1 MSEKK
6 DNIEESKDL
15 IKEENSPQIPLEE
28 KDMENTNEIK
38 ESSNKK
44 EDKKIEENKIAEEDK
59 KEDNKF
65 IQNKRKMNNQ

>member
-6 DNIEESKDL
+6 DNIEKSKDL

-44 EDKKIEENKIAEEDK
+44 RIKK
-59 KEDNKF
+59 
-65 IQNKRKMNNQ
+65 